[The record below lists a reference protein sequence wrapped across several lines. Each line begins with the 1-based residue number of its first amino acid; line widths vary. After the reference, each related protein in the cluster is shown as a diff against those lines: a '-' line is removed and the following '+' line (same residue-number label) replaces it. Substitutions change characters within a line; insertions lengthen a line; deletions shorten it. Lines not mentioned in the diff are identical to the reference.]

1 MKFARPLRHIAGP
14 CAVLCTS
21 LLLAT
26 CASDGAQIP
35 TGSDNPFRPDD
46 RVSQRELR
54 LAADELYR
62 SARARLDSGDYAGA
76 LQQYEQL
83 RSRYPFSDF
92 ATQAQLES
100 VFAQYRSFQPEQALA
115 GADRFLREHPRH
127 EAVPYML
134 YLRGMINFE
143 RNASFFDDSDLVDT
157 TKRDVGS
164 LRRAFDDFSQ
174 LIGRFPDSPYVSD
187 ARQRMI
193 YLRNRIAQNEMHV
206 VRYYYG
212 RGAWLAAAR
221 RAEAVIAEYPGAPAT
236 LDAVEMLARSYA
248 ELGLSEQASEARELL
263 AKVEPV
269 RAERVPVTPEESW
282 WQKLWPFGG
291 DDSEQAP
298 APEAMPE
305 DQSVS

>member
-1 MKFARPLRHIAGP
+1 M
-14 CAVLCTS
+14 CTS
-21 LLLAT
+21 LLLAA
-26 CASDGAQIP
+26 CASDGSQIP

-46 RVSQRELR
+46 RISQRELR

-174 LIGRFPDSPYVSD
+174 LIGRFPDSPYVTD

-269 RAERVPVTPEESW
+269 RARRVPVTPEKSW